1 MLKRLLQPHSII
13 ITVVIFLFISLLNI
27 LRLNMHY
34 LDPFNNG
41 IKDYE
46 ITDIVYSYL
55 DEQPKYKEDQIY
67 IINSGQPDRLK
78 IARLV
83 KKLDTAGAAV
93 VGLDFFFESL
103 RGNRADTLLKESF
116 EGNIPVVLACELL
129 DIEQEDE
136 RFEGTIGVDPYFAQ
150 NANLGYVNYPANE
163 TRTIRL
169 FSPREQVG
177 NTYQPSFATAILK
190 DFDPGIYAE
199 LLDRNREIEHIFF
212 MGNKDDFSRNDIDRV
227 LDSTSVEELRETVQ
241 GKIILVGYA
250 PEDIW
255 ANPLI
260 DRHYTP
266 LNKNYGSK
274 AIPDMYG
281 IVVHANVLSM
291 VLNRNYVERAPAWL
305 SYLLA
310 IIFCYFNVLLIHWIY
325 FKFHEAFHGITRA
338 LQVVEFIFLFFLI
351 ALLFYYFRVKIE
363 FNVGILAL
371 LLAYDVIMIYESL
384 IKRKIPYLANLPN
397 QIEFQKKNNTPSKK
411 NNAVLLNK
419 TPQNTKQTNE
429 QASEEE

>member
-1 MLKRLLQPHSII
+1 MM
-13 ITVVIFLFISLLNI
+13 IFLFISLLDL

-55 DEQPKYKEDQIY
+55 DEQPKYEENQVY

-78 IARLV
+78 LAQLV
-83 KKLDTAGAAV
+83 NKLDSAGAKV
-93 VGLDFFFESL
+93 IGLDFFFESL
-103 RGNRADTLLKESF
+103 RGNRADTLLQESF
-116 EGNIPVVLACELL
+116 QKGTPVVLACELFDL
-129 DIEQEDE
+129 EQGDE
-136 RFEGTIGVDPYFAQ
+136 SFEGTIGVDPFFSDY
-150 NANLGYVNYPANE
+150 ANLGFVNYPANE

-169 FSPREQVG
+169 FSPQEKVG
-177 NTYQPSFATAILK
+177 INYQHAFPTAILK
-190 DFDPGIYAE
+190 AFDPAIYAE
-199 LLDRNREIEHIFF
+199 LLNRNRPVEHIFF

-227 LDSTSVEELRETVQ
+227 LDSTSLAELSESVRD
-241 GKIILVGYA
+241 KIVLVGYA

-281 IVVHANVLSM
+281 IVVHANVISM
-291 VLNRNYVERAPAWL
+291 ILNRNYVKRMPDWL

-310 IIFCYFNVLLIHWIY
+310 IFFCYLNVLLIHWIY
-325 FKFHEAFHGITRA
+325 YKFHEAFHGITRA
-338 LQVVEFIFLFFLI
+338 LQVVEFMLLFFLI
-351 ALLFYYFRVKIE
+351 AILFYYFRVKID
-363 FNVGILAL
+363 FSIGILAL

-384 IKRKIPYLANLPN
+384 IKKKIPYLNNIPTR
-397 QIEFQKKNNTPSKK
+397 IDFKKKKPSPLKTTDP
-411 NNAVLLNK
+411 VLSK
-419 TPQNTKQTNE
+419 TPQLDQLGPE
-429 QASEEE
+429 SQISEEE

>member
-1 MLKRLLQPHSII
+1 MFKRLLQPHSII
-13 ITVVIFLFISLLNI
+13 ITIMIFMFISLLNI

-67 IINSGQPDRLK
+67 IVNSGQPDRLK
-78 IARLV
+78 LARLV
-83 KKLDTAGAAV
+83 QKLDAADAAV

-103 RGNRADTLLKESF
+103 RDNATDTLLQESF
-116 EGNIPVVLACELL
+116 RGDLPVVLACELL

-136 RFEGTIGVDPYFAQ
+136 NFEGTIGVDPFFAEH
-150 NANLGYVNYPANE
+150 ADLGYVNYPANE

-169 FSPREQVG
+169 FSPKEKIGDQ
-177 NTYQPSFATAILK
+177 YQLAFPTAILK
-190 DFDPGIYAE
+190 AYDPSIYAE

-227 LDSTSVEELRETVQ
+227 LDSTSVDELREIVAN
-241 GKIILVGYA
+241 KIVLVGYA

-281 IVVHANVLSM
+281 IVIHANVLSM
-291 VLNRNYVERAPAWL
+291 VLNRNYVERAPKWL

-310 IIFCYFNVLLIHWIY
+310 ILFCYFNVLLIHWIY

-338 LQVVEFIFLFFLI
+338 LQVIEFIVLFFLI
-351 ALLFYYFRVKIE
+351 ALLFYYFRIKIE
-363 FNVGILAL
+363 FSIGILAL

-384 IKRKIPYLANLPN
+384 IKGKIPYLANLPN
-397 QIEFQKKNNTPSKK
+397 HFEFKQKKKSPTKEP
-411 NNAVLLNK
+411 NAVLKQQTVPL
-419 TPQNTKQTNE
+419 TKSAE
-429 QASEEE
+429 LGSSEEE